1 MKNQWHRYCK
11 FTLNNRASLIHHI
24 YIERKKRMQAIDS
37 AIRKNLTIL
46 VLGTLT
52 MAAVFVAGC
61 KKNDSTPNTPSVTA
75 SADVSDAADA
85 VSDALA
91 SNNGGAMDQVNDVF
105 EIAGGVA
112 VSGGVLGKTY
122 GDTTINGAV
131 YDSSSMSW
139 TKVIVRGDSLLYPAY
154 YGYWTRIYWLQFRSD
169 GHAQEFR
176 KTNNVVAD
184 TILHQLLGGTGYFWT
199 PRLVHHLLS
208 IYSNWTVSNTN
219 TDTVTI
225 NGSYTWSGID
235 SIKSTAVARKGR
247 VLNRKIILLFENV
260 KGPKGPRV
268 ARSAGTSGTIVITY
282 TATVT
287 APGKLPYTVTEQF
300 TVVLGGGSATF
311 SIEGTKF
318 VSDLATGDH

>member
-1 MKNQWHRYCK
+1 MH
-11 FTLNNRASLIHHI
+11 S
-24 YIERKKRMQAIDS
+24 IDS
-37 AIRKNLTIL
+37 AIRRNFTIL

-52 MAAVFVAGC
+52 MAAFFAAGC
-61 KKNDSTPNTPSVTA
+61 KKNDSPPNTPSVTA

-91 SNNGGAMDQVNDVF
+91 SNNGGAMDQVNDLF
-105 EIAGGVA
+105 EISGGVA
-112 VSGGVLGKTY
+112 VSGGVLGKTF

-139 TKVIVRGDSLLYPAY
+139 TKVITRGDSLFAPAF
-154 YGYWTRIYWLQFRSD
+154 YGYWTRVYWLQFRSD

-176 KTNNVVAD
+176 KTNNIVAD
-184 TILHQLLGGTGYFWT
+184 TIWHKLLGGTGYFWT

-208 IYSNWTVSNTN
+208 ISSNWTVSNTN

-225 NGSYTWSGID
+225 NGTYTWSGID
-235 SIKSTAVARKGR
+235 SIKSIVLARKGR
-247 VLNRKIILLFENV
+247 VLTRTIALLFENV
-260 KGPKGPRV
+260 KGPRGPRI
-268 ARSAGTSGTIVITY
+268 ARSTGTSGKIVVTY
-282 TATVT
+282 SATVT

-300 TVVLGGGSATF
+300 TVVLGGGSAAF